1 MATTEQSRKTALYRH
16 FDADGL
22 LLYVGISRCA
32 LGRLGGHRSEAC
44 WYDQI
49 SRVTIEW
56 RESRDDAL
64 KAEAYAIWHEGPLY
78 NVIGSRSQPGAWSPL
93 LGRVVIAPPAQ
104 RTRSDSR
111 GGDRHNRT
119 NRAAYMRAYRA
130 RRKSEGRPLT

>member
-32 LGRLGGHRSEAC
+32 LGRLGGHRSDAC

-49 SRVTIEW
+49 SRITIEW
-56 RESRDDAL
+56 RESRDDAMI
-64 KAEAYAIWHEGPLY
+64 AEKRAIWREGPLY
-78 NVIGSRSQPGAWSPL
+78 NKDGAHTNPDKPQRVIVATLP
-93 LGRVVIAPPAQ
+93 PPAASN
-104 RTRSDSR
+104 RIERR
-111 GGDRHNRT
+111 KGGDRHAT
-119 NRAAYMRAYRA
+119 PRAAYMRIYRA